1 MLSFWVRQDFAQI
14 AAADTWMHG
23 CEGIVGQTLY
33 GTFAKSKGKFWFIEQ
48 DSGEAKMFVMPHAC
62 GVFGD
67 RPPEL
72 RMDGWTDGWRYRCI
86 CVCINMYTVVG
97 GESGGELEWTS
108 YGVINV

>member
-1 MLSFWVRQDFAQI
+1 MDGRMDGWMDGSVGQFGKIPVRQRCLSCLMRAVYLAI
-14 AAADTWMHG
+14 
-23 CEGIVGQTLY
+23 
-33 GTFAKSKGKFWFIEQ
+33 
-48 DSGEAKMFVMPHAC
+48 P
-62 GVFGD
+62 
-67 RPPEL
+67 PPEL

>member
-1 MLSFWVRQDFAQI
+1 MEGWRGRAGGCMDGWT
-14 AAADTWMHG
+14 DGWMDG
-23 CEGIVGQTLY
+23 WKCWPIR
-33 GTFAKSKGKFWFIEQ
+33 Q

-108 YGVINV
+108 DGVINV